1 MIKYF
6 FKGKKIKNNINYRAD
21 IDGLRALAVISV
33 ILFHISPK
41 LLTGGFLGVDIFFV
55 ISGYLITGI
64 LIKDVLR
71 NQQIDWVGF
80 YKRRVLRIF
89 PALISV
95 VVITLIASYQIL
107 TPDDFL
113 HLSASAFASLFSMAN
128 IFFYLFVDTGYFA
141 ADTAELP
148 LLHLWSLGV
157 EEQFYII
164 WPFIVFV
171 LLTFLVK
178 RNYILMVILVSSF
191 LSMLAAQI
199 LLFSDFSFSY
209 YMLPTRAW
217 ELMFGGWLAF
227 WSMGRDQ
234 MHNKVANRLYLLGFF
249 MVIISLVFLNEHDF
263 IPGVG
268 ALPAV
273 LGATLMIAGGQPSNS
288 IFKKIMCQKWVV
300 GIGLISYSAY
310 LIHWP
315 LLALIKY
322 SLHEITVVSGI
333 LVFVLILVL
342 AKINYNF
349 VETPFRNPNISNKK
363 VFAYF
368 FFIPV
373 GVIAGFCVTVIFAI
387 KMQLNF
393 IYPWDEYKLIAD
405 TKPAY
410 KYTYNCQYSQ
420 FDTTNFT
427 ETRCTFPAESSPN
440 VLLIGDSNAAHFVGM
455 IREFSTVQKVP
466 FRNATQSSCPPLLT
480 KQSLP
485 WVDRQF
491 QEACQ
496 RYRQVLIENVALYD
510 TIIVAGDWTDY
521 DYLAKEEF
529 RGLFQQTVLK
539 LSKQA
544 KHIVLIGKIPTFKNY
559 NVNCEK
565 RSIKLNLNCNLN
577 RFNTPEKMQ
586 HHNVNMFIKN
596 IAGDFD
602 NVHYFDIL
610 PVLCR
615 TGNCSPFMGTTPVY
629 YDSGHLSM
637 MGSHKVGSTIISNNL
652 ESFQLIQNN

>member
-1 MIKYF
+1 
-6 FKGKKIKNNINYRAD
+6 
-21 IDGLRALAVISV
+21 
-33 ILFHISPK
+33 
-41 LLTGGFLGVDIFFV
+41 
-55 ISGYLITGI
+55 LITGI
-64 LIKDVLR
+64 LIKDVLK
-71 NQQIDWVGF
+71 NKKIDWLGF

-95 VVITLIASYQIL
+95 VIATLIASYFIL

-128 IFFYLFVDTGYFA
+128 IFFYMFVDTGYFA

-164 WPFIVFV
+164 WPFIVFA

-178 RNYILMVILVSSF
+178 QRYILAIIAVISVVS
-191 LSMLAAQI
+191 LSAAQI
-199 LLFSDFSFSY
+199 LLFSDFSLSY

-227 WSMGRDQ
+227 WVVDR
-234 MHNKVANRLYLLGFF
+234 NKIKCNIANIFYLLGLL
-249 MVIISLVFLNEHDF
+249 MVVMSLLLIGEHDF
-263 IPGVG
+263 IPGIG

-273 LGATLMIAGGQPSNS
+273 LGATLMIAGGQSANNVL
-288 IFKKIMCQKWVV
+288 KKIISHKWCVAV
-300 GIGLISYSAY
+300 GLISYSAY
-310 LIHWP
+310 LVHWP
-315 LLALIKY
+315 MLALLKY
-322 SLHEITVVSGI
+322 SFHEVTLLTGT
-333 LVFVLILVL
+333 LIFISVMFL
-342 AKINYNF
+342 AKINYHF
-349 VETPFRNPNISNKK
+349 VETPFRKSNLSNRK
-363 VFAYF
+363 VFSYY

-373 GVIAGFCVTVIFAI
+373 GSIASLCLLTIFAI

-393 IYPWDEYKLIAD
+393 ICPWNEYKLIAD

-420 FDTTNFT
+420 FDSTGFT
-427 ETRCTFPAESSPN
+427 EPRCVFPEKSKAN

-455 IREFSTVQKVP
+455 IRELSTVQKVP

-521 DYLAKEEF
+521 DFLAKEEF
-529 RGLFQQTVLK
+529 RELFQQTVLK

-544 KHIVLIGKIPTFKNY
+544 EHIILIGKIPTFKNY

-565 RSIKLNLNCNLN
+565 RSIKLNLSCNSA

-586 HHNVNMFIKN
+586 HHDVNMFIKK
-596 IAGDFD
+596 IAGDYD

-610 PVLCR
+610 PALCSA
-615 TGNCSPFMGTTPVY
+615 GNCSPFIDTTPVY

-637 MGSHKVGSTIISNNL
+637 MGSHKVGTTIISNNL
-652 ESFQLIQNN
+652 ASFPLIK

>member
-1 MIKYF
+1 MQKSL
-6 FKGKKIKNNINYRAD
+6 FKTQKGVSKINYRSD

-33 ILFHISPK
+33 ILFHISPT

-64 LIKDVLR
+64 LIKDVVK
-71 NQQIDWVGF
+71 NKKIDWLGF

-95 VVITLIASYQIL
+95 VTVTLIASYLIL

-128 IFFYLFVDTGYFA
+128 IFFYMFVDTGYFA

-164 WPFIVFV
+164 WPFIVFS

-178 RNYILMVILVSSF
+178 RHYILATIVTISILS
-191 LSMLAAQI
+191 LLAAQI
-199 LLFSDFSFSY
+199 LLFSDFALSY

-227 WSMGRDQ
+227 WVIDR
-234 MHNKVANRLYLLGFF
+234 NKITCNVSNKLYLLGLL
-249 MVIISLVFLNEHDF
+249 MVVMSLLLIGEHDF
-263 IPGVG
+263 IPGLG

-273 LGATLMIAGGQPSNS
+273 LGATLMLAGGQSADNVL
-288 IFKKIMCQKWVV
+288 KKIMCHKWVV
-300 GIGLISYSAY
+300 AVGLISYSAY
-310 LIHWP
+310 LVHWP
-315 LLALIKY
+315 MLALLKY
-322 SLHEITVVSGI
+322 SLHEITFLSGT
-333 LVFVLILVL
+333 LVFISVIVL
-342 AKINYNF
+342 AQMNYRF
-349 VETPFRNPNISNKK
+349 VETPFRKSNLSNKK
-363 VFAYF
+363 VFSYY

-373 GVIAGFCVTVIFAI
+373 GFIAGLCLLVIFSI
-387 KMQLNF
+387 KMQLDF
-393 IYPWDEYKLIAD
+393 IYPWDKYKLVTD
-405 TKPAY
+405 TQPAY
-410 KYTYNCQYSQ
+410 KYSYNCQYDQ
-420 FDTTNFT
+420 FDLTDFS
-427 ETRCTFPAESSPN
+427 ESRCVFPEESTAK

-455 IREFSTVQKVP
+455 LREFSSNQAIP
-466 FRNATQSSCPPLLT
+466 FRNATQSSCPALLT
-480 KQSLP
+480 TKNLS

-496 RYRQVLIENVALYD
+496 RYRRVLIESIPLYG

-521 DYLAKEEF
+521 DYQAKDEF
-529 RGLFQQTVLK
+529 RRLFRSSISEM
-539 LSKQA
+539 SKQVNRV
-544 KHIVLIGKIPTFKNY
+544 VLIGKVPTFKNY

-565 RSIKLNLNCNLN
+565 RNIKLDLSCNLT

-586 HHNVNMFIKN
+586 HHDVNMFIKDT
-596 IAGDFD
+596 AAEFD
-602 NVHYFDIL
+602 NVDYFDIL
-610 PVLCR
+610 PALCSD
-615 TGNCSPFMGTTPVY
+615 GICSPFIGTKPVY
-629 YDSGHLSM
+629 YDPGHLSM
-637 MGSHKVGSTIISNNL
+637 MGSHKVGTTIILNNL